1 MNRPLITHD
10 DNNSY
15 FHDNKTDNSR
25 FNPYRWNNFWANNEE
40 RSSIWATQLMDTV
53 NVSTT
58 PGHITKQYQKT
69 DTVIAV
75 LTVIAEVGL
84 MVTVVGILMVMAMP
98 LTIMVGRNNQ

>member
-40 RSSIWATQLMDTV
+40 RSSI
-53 NVSTT
+53 
-58 PGHITKQYQKT
+58 
-69 DTVIAV
+69 
-75 LTVIAEVGL
+75 
-84 MVTVVGILMVMAMP
+84 
-98 LTIMVGRNNQ
+98 